1 MQDTQSPIPPPPG
14 GGPQGIPPQGTAY
27 PVPPRKSRWWIPFA
41 VIGGILVA
49 GLVVFMIVTFVFI
62 GGIMAGLESSD
73 TPKSIKDNTVLVIDM
88 SGGLQESSTH
98 DPFAFLSGGS
108 QGGAS
113 LYDVLE
119 AIRKAKSDDKIKGLY
134 ITGGASGAGMA
145 KLAEVREAIE
155 DFKTSRKFVYAYMD
169 MGTKSQYY
177 MASVADSVFMPHEG
191 LLEFTAFGASAPF
204 MKGLY
209 DKLGVSWNVEQFE
222 EYKSAAESMTRD
234 KWSEPAKEEVRA
246 LLEQRS
252 SMFIQA
258 VAESRRLE
266 PSYVRAVMDH
276 GVYLPDS
283 LKHYRLVDALAH
295 EEDVRRRIHARMN
308 PKDTNEYTKLRT
320 VSVSSYVQQLD
331 EEKATSDK
339 GIAIVYASGV
349 ISSGKQDSPFQ
360 ESGIYAKTFIK
371 NLKKAAK
378 DDDVKGIIIRIDSP
392 GGSAFAS
399 DEMWTAIRE
408 VRKTK
413 PVYAS
418 MSDVAA
424 SGGYYMAMACDTIIA
439 HPATITG
446 SIGVIMA
453 MPNLTGTI
461 AKVGVT
467 VDTINLG
474 PSAAFMNPLL
484 PLTEAERARLHDY
497 GENTYRRFVQKVADS
512 RGKDFESTRLLA
524 RGRVWTG
531 AAAKERGLV
540 DIEGGLDV
548 AIKAMKNR
556 LKVGKN
562 ETVEIYRFPRQED
575 GLEAFL
581 SIFNQDDEANSDDES
596 SPGASA
602 STIVE
607 AIMARVSAD
616 PTGARQ
622 VYAAMPRPIRQQVDH
637 TASITKLA
645 MQEHALMVLPVSFP
659 LD

>member
-14 GGPQGIPPQGTAY
+14 GGPQGIPTQGMAY
-27 PVPPRKSRWWIPFA
+27 PAPPRRSRWWIPFA
-41 VIGGILVA
+41 VIGGILLG
-49 GLVVFMIVTFVFI
+49 GLVVFAVVIFAFI

-88 SGGLQESSTH
+88 SGGLQESSTQ

-108 QGGAS
+108 KGGVA

-119 AIRKAKSDDKIKGLY
+119 AIGKAKSDEKIRGIY

-145 KLAEVREAIE
+145 KLAEVRAAIE
-155 DFKTSRKFVYAYMD
+155 DFKSSRKFVYAYVD

-246 LLEQRS
+246 LLEQRND
-252 SMFIQA
+252 MFIKA

-276 GVYLPDS
+276 GVYVPDS
-283 LKHYRLVDALAH
+283 LKHYRLVDALVH

-308 PKDTNEYTKLRT
+308 PNDTNEYTKLRT
-320 VSVSSYVQQLD
+320 VSVSSYVDQSD
-331 EEKATSDK
+331 EQDATTDK

-349 ISSGKQDSPFQ
+349 INSGKQGSPFDG
-360 ESGIYAKTFIK
+360 EGIYAKTFIK

-408 VRKTK
+408 VRKSK
-413 PVYAS
+413 PVFAS

-474 PSAAFMNPLL
+474 PSASFMNPLL
-484 PLTEAERARLHDY
+484 PLTDTERTRLHEY
-497 GENTYRRFVQKVADS
+497 GANTYRRFVQKVADS

-531 AAAKERGLV
+531 ADAKQRGLV
-540 DIEGGLDV
+540 DIEGGLGV
-548 AIKAMKNR
+548 AISAMKKR
-556 LKVGKN
+556 LNVGKN
-562 ETVEIYRFPRQED
+562 EKIEIFRFPR
-575 GLEAFL
+575 EADSFAAL
-581 SIFNQDDEANSDDES
+581 LAMLGQDDEASADEEPAS
-596 SPGASA
+596 GASA
-602 STIVE
+602 RSIVE
-607 AIMARVSAD
+607 AIMARVSSD

-622 VYAAMPRPIRQQVDH
+622 VYQAMPRPIQQQVDH
-637 TASITKLA
+637 TVSITQLA
-645 MQEHALMVLPVSFP
+645 MHEHALMVLPVSFP
-659 LD
+659 ME